1 MPTAVTVTV
10 AFGGLA
16 WPSAVA
22 VVDGDVRLCV
32 REVAVVAVTV
42 IRWQRLGWRC
52 SLLLI
57 TPSSRCTGPN
67 GSLYRWRERS

>member
-1 MPTAVTVTV
+1 MLAAVAV
-10 AFGGLA
+10 AADFGVLA
-16 WPSAVA
+16 CPSAVA
-22 VVDGDVRLCV
+22 LVDGDVRLCV

-67 GSLYRWRERS
+67 RSLYRWRELS